1 MVKQNGQTH
10 SNNSSTICRRIECD
24 HFVKL
29 ALKGLIC
36 ESLSCHKTTH
46 TLTINRLPQGSLKI
60 STNDWTGM
68 LIKFHTYSRPYFRR
82 KERPVIERCPF
93 ILFLLKTI
101 QNWVR
106 LNYPT
111 THHQPKYIHRYPPP
125 AKIYPP
131 PLTTTHHQPKYI
143 HQHPPHPPTAKTFF
157 IRNPFIR
164 ISSHCLTATQET

>member
-111 THHQPKYIHRYPPP
+111 THHQPKYIHRHPPRPTTSQNISTTTHHDPPP

-131 PLTTTHHQPKYI
+131 TPTT
-143 HQHPPHPPTAKTFF
+143 PTNSQNLFYKKP
-157 IRNPFIR
+157 IYKN
-164 ISSHCLTATQET
+164 L